1 MPPQLLALFSA
12 FSYASFTI
20 CARLGLNYSTPITAT
35 IVSLSMRTLT
45 LWTAVFLTGG
55 IPQVAPIA
63 LLLFVIL
70 GMIQTATSLLTFTGL
85 YKIGASRSEPLRNSY
100 PLWSAM
106 IAIAVLHEEASISV
120 LMGTLLVVFG
130 VILISWRPAL
140 TTSAYRWWH
149 VLFSL
154 AAGFLAGIAFP
165 VRRYALNISNE
176 PVFFA
181 ALVAVVSL
189 ACLVAYLFMPGAA
202 RPLAWDRRA
211 LFPFIAAGCFEALGA
226 VLALMA
232 LSVGRVVVVSPIVAT
247 TPLWTLL
254 MTIFLLRSHER
265 VNPRTVLGTACVITG
280 TIAINL
286 GR

>member
-35 IVSLSMRTLT
+35 IVSLSVRTLT

-85 YKIGASRSEPLRNSY
+85 YKIGAARSEPLRNSY

-154 AAGFLAGIAFP
+154 VAGFLAGIAFP

-189 ACLVAYLFMPGAA
+189 ACLVAYLFMPAAA
-202 RPLAWDRRA
+202 RPHAWDRRA

-254 MTIFLLRSHER
+254 MTIFLLCSHER
-265 VNPRTVLGTACVITG
+265 VNPHTVLGTACVITG